1 MPSVILN
8 TIYSPDTY
16 SDIINIG
23 LPFMGGVWG
32 WVFCGVVFAVLT
44 FLFYRHQSLLR
55 DRAHLM
61 REAVRNREFTFSLPT
76 KGLFF
81 GERALQEALNDIG
94 QEVNKLVAQNEV
106 ESWQRLTRV
115 LTHEIMNATTPI
127 QSISQ
132 AYLSNPKIKGT
143 VYEEGIRAIFETSNG
158 LASFV
163 DSYRKLTQLQKP
175 VLEEVGIGNLV
186 SSIKTL
192 YPDLEWRISLPP
204 FTTMTVDENMLRQVL
219 INLVKNAVEA
229 GAKMIDVRYRPSKS
243 PLKGDLVSESAPS
256 PREGRGGEA
265 LYISNDGA
273 PIPADA
279 RREIFVPFFTTKR
292 TGSGIGLSLSRQMMM
307 MQGMNIVL
315 ADTPVSGCHVTFVIG
330 ND

>member
-1 MPSVILN
+1 MDIWIIL
-8 TIYSPDTY
+8 S
-16 SDIINIG
+16 IILPLGG
-23 LPFMGGVWG
+23 LGG
-32 WVFCGVVFAVLT
+32 F
-44 FLFYRHQSLLR
+44 FYHHQSLLR

-143 VYEEGIRAIFETSNG
+143 VYEEGIRAIFETSTG

-175 VLEEVGIGNLV
+175 VLEEVGLGTFI
-186 SSIKTL
+186 SSIKSL
-192 YPDLEWRISLPP
+192 FPDVEWKVSMPA
-204 FTTMTVDENMLRQVL
+204 FTTMQADENMLRQVV

-229 GAKMIDVRYRPSKS
+229 GAKMIDVRYSGSLPT
-243 PLKGDLVSESAPS
+243 GEGG
-256 PREGRGGEA
+256 GRGH
-265 LYISNDGA
+265 LSISNDGE
-273 PIPADA
+273 PIPADV

-315 ADTPVSGCHVTFVIG
+315 ADTPVSGCHVKAPTP
-330 ND
+330 

>member
-1 MPSVILN
+1 MPSVLFN
-8 TIYSPDTY
+8 TIYSP
-16 SDIINIG
+16 
-23 LPFMGGVWG
+23 PFMGGVWG
-32 WVFCGVVFAVLT
+32 WVFLGLVLALVF
-44 FLFYRHQSLLR
+44 FLFYRHQCLLR

-143 VYEEGIRAIFETSNG
+143 VYEEGIRAIFETSSG

-175 VLEEVGIGNLV
+175 VITDVGIGNFIA
-186 SSIKTL
+186 SIKTL
-192 YPDLEWRISLPP
+192 YPDVEWRVNISP
-204 FTTMTVDENMLRQVL
+204 FSTMRADENMLRQVI
-219 INLVKNAVEA
+219 INIVKNAVEA
-229 GAKMIDVRYRPSKS
+229 GAKMIDIRYSSTHKS
-243 PLKGDLVSESAPS
+243 PFKGDFLNTLAPS
-256 PREGRGGEA
+256 LRGRAGGEA
-265 LYISNDGA
+265 ILFISNDGA
-273 PIPADA
+273 PIPPDV

-292 TGSGIGLSLSRQMMM
+292 SGSGIGLSLSRQMLM
-307 MQGMNIVL
+307 MQGMNIEL
-315 ADTPVSGCHVTFVIG
+315 ADTPVSGCHVTFIVSYS
-330 ND
+330 

>member
-1 MPSVILN
+1 MPSVIFN
-8 TIYSPDTY
+8 TIYSP
-16 SDIINIG
+16 
-23 LPFMGGVWG
+23 PFMGGVWG
-32 WVFCGVVFAVLT
+32 WVFCGVVLVLA
-44 FLFYRHQSLLR
+44 FLFYHHQSLLR

-143 VYEEGIRAIFETSNG
+143 VYEEGIRAIFETSTG

-175 VLEEVGIGNLV
+175 VLEEVGLGTFI
-186 SSIKTL
+186 SSIKSL
-192 YPDLEWRISLPP
+192 FPDVEWKVSMPA
-204 FTTMTVDENMLRQVL
+204 FTTIRADENMLRQVV

-229 GAKMIDVRYRPSKS
+229 GAKIIDVRYSSSLTHTPMLSTS
-243 PLKGDLVSESAPS
+243 DFPTGEGGGKG
-256 PREGRGGEA
+256 R
-265 LYISNDGA
+265 LYISNDGE
-273 PIPADA
+273 PIPADV

-292 TGSGIGLSLSRQMMM
+292 SGSGIGLSLSRQMMM

-315 ADTPVSGCHVTFVIG
+315 ADTPVSGCHVSFLIEAPTP
-330 ND
+330 

>member
-1 MPSVILN
+1 
-8 TIYSPDTY
+8 
-16 SDIINIG
+16 
-23 LPFMGGVWG
+23 
-32 WVFCGVVFAVLT
+32 
-44 FLFYRHQSLLR
+44 
-55 DRAHLM
+55 M

-143 VYEEGIRAIFETSNG
+143 VYEEGIRAIFETSTG

-175 VLEEVGIGNLV
+175 VLEEVGIGNLI

-192 YPDLEWRISLPP
+192 YPDLEWKVSLPP
-204 FTTMTVDENMLRQVL
+204 FTTMRVDENMLRQVL

-229 GAKMIDVRYRPSKS
+229 GAKMIYVRYSGSLPTGEGGG
-243 PLKGDLVSESAPS
+243 GDRLF
-256 PREGRGGEA
+256 
-265 LYISNDGA
+265 ISNDGD
-273 PIPADA
+273 PIPADV

-292 TGSGIGLSLSRQMMM
+292 SGSGIGLSLSRQMMM

-315 ADTPVSGCHVTFVIG
+315 ADTPVSGCHVSFLITKS
-330 ND
+330 

>member
-1 MPSVILN
+1 MDIWIIL
-8 TIYSPDTY
+8 S
-16 SDIINIG
+16 IILPLGG
-23 LPFMGGVWG
+23 LGG
-32 WVFCGVVFAVLT
+32 F
-44 FLFYRHQSLLR
+44 FYHHQSLLR

-143 VYEEGIRAIFETSNG
+143 VYEEGIRAIFETSTG

-175 VLEEVGIGNLV
+175 VLEEVGLGTFI
-186 SSIKTL
+186 SSIKSL
-192 YPDLEWRISLPP
+192 FPDVEWKVSMPA
-204 FTTMTVDENMLRQVL
+204 FTTIRADENMLRQVV

-229 GAKMIDVRYRPSKS
+229 GAKMIDVRYSGSLPT
-243 PLKGDLVSESAPS
+243 GEGG
-256 PREGRGGEA
+256 GRGH
-265 LYISNDGA
+265 LSISNDGE
-273 PIPADA
+273 PIPADV

-315 ADTPVSGCHVTFVIG
+315 ADTPVSGCHVTFVIEAPTP
-330 ND
+330 